1 MKKLI
6 SVLAIMLIAV
16 LCLPVF
22 AMAADSPVASSTYKC
37 EVSPNNANAGSVNK
51 VDKGDNVYE
60 ITATPVD
67 GYKFVDWTITGEYK
81 ILEGS
86 TKDKLVVLKLSS
98 DVKAVAN
105 FNAISSEGDKD
116 PTSPPSGDSV
126 VYMIV
131 FACLAALA
139 GAGFA
144 FKKARA

>member
-1 MKKLI
+1 MKKII
-6 SVLAIMLIAV
+6 SVLAVLLIAA

-22 AMAADSPVASSTYKC
+22 AMAAESPVAPSTYKC

-51 VDKGDNVYE
+51 VDKGNNVYE
-60 ITATPVD
+60 ITATPAN
-67 GYKFVDWTITGEYK
+67 GYKFVEWAINGDQK
-81 ILEGS
+81 VVEGT
-86 TKDKLVVLKLSS
+86 TKEKTLVIELKS

-126 VYMIV
+126 YLIV

-144 FKKARA
+144 FRKARA